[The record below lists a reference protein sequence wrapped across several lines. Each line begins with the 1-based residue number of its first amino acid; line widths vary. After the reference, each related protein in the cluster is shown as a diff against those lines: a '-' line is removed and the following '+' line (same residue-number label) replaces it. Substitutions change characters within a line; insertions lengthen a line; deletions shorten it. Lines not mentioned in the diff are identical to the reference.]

1 MMYGAD
7 IETLRAFGYV
17 IMVLVL
23 LDMVSLPV
31 IAVTLMIRR
40 LR

>member
-1 MMYGAD
+1 MFGVD
-7 IETLRAFGYV
+7 FETVQALSYL
-17 IMVLVL
+17 MLVLVL

-40 LR
+40 FK